1 MDQNTKSVIVT
12 AYNITLCDSTCRTPG
27 PFSPGQSEVGNHSH
41 TMSIWTNS
49 FESLFISL
57 GEFSVFA
64 LEIHST
70 FILVTSP
77 DCKTWTWL
85 CQQLKLDLENLP
97 VIIQE
102 FQRKIAANTNIS
114 FLFLEFTRWISSC
127 ICQWCLMPSSFSYVD
142 KPDLNSTTLTGK

>member
-1 MDQNTKSVIVT
+1 MDQNTKSGIVT
-12 AYNITLCDSTCRTPG
+12 AYNITVCDSTCQTHG
-27 PFSPGQSEVGNHSH
+27 PFSPGESEEGNHRH

-57 GEFSVFA
+57 GEFSIFA

-77 DCKTWTWL
+77 DCKTWTRL

-102 FQRKIAANTNIS
+102 FQSKTAANTNSS
-114 FLFLEFTRWISSC
+114 FLFLEFTCWISSC
-127 ICQWCLMPSSFSYVD
+127 ICQWYLMPSSFSYVD
-142 KPDLNSTTLTGK
+142 KSDLNSIPLPGK